1 MKIEQYVLV
10 LLSLNKNKETDEK
23 NIFNITFVVFIA
35 SCFLR

>member
-35 SCFLR
+35 SYFLR

>member
-1 MKIEQYVLV
+1 MKIEQYLLV

-35 SCFLR
+35 SYFLR